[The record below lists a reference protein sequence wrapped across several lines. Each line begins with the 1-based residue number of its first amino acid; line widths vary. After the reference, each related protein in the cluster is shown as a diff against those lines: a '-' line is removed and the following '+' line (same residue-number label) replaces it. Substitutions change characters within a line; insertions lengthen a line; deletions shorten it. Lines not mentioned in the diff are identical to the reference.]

1 MAPQWCSVPLREGWT
16 AESHGKQRPIK
27 PVLLR
32 SDTMETLQKAARTR
46 FVPGRPNSWRWS
58 KLLPYLAAAL
68 FASAGCTW
76 HPDRTGVV
84 TTLVLGSELP
94 AVNAVDQTT
103 GTLGD
108 ARHHND
114 RTQMDPLESNGSQAA
129 GDSPQQTVST
139 AKSTLMSLG
148 SRQARSKQNKHQQ
161 TSSKNLSSYQKRSMQ
176 EEKAAL
182 PLRSYAYGNI
192 HQTAYYF
199 ADVVVGTPAVQRQSL
214 ILDTGSSVLAF
225 PCTSCKSCGRHMD
238 PPFDCSSSSTCKS
251 VPCSSTC
258 THCDAKQKRCA
269 YRVSYMEG
277 SSLQGFWHEDQFRLL
292 APPRTVTRNNQ
303 SFYDIKSQL
312 LQAQRKVH
320 SSDDSGPSSLL
331 TQPVRTNFGCHVQ
344 ETELFVDQKAS
355 GIWGLEIWSQFGP
368 ETYMTRTLL
377 SSTKGS
383 RAVTPAS
390 LPDGATSFAL
400 CLAEHG
406 GAFSIGDANGELHTS
421 DTVTT
426 NFIPHQESYSAY
438 LSGISVGDKIIS
450 LGNSSDER
458 TDPSNVPQTLRGS
471 ALQSSSPARNER
483 PNPPHHTPHPST
495 KFEVLLDSGTTMS
508 YFPTRIYDEI
518 VSAIEEFAELK
529 GGRRTGNDRRRLAG
543 AGEKLTA
550 AIKEARGN
558 NSPTRGK
565 LIRLLGR
572 EEHDS
577 GSEFAPN
584 SIVTAQQR
592 ATARNLAATTPLGVE
607 QETLSTGTEDFSEI
621 ASAWSAE
628 QDDELIINFVDRL
641 TTDKSNVETSGT
653 INAEGIRRAAPGEI
667 SISNPQRRR
676 QERPTPSLAKIPA
689 TSEATQHIDNSTSAS
704 AAGGQD
710 SKTPRH
716 NKHLAPGRDRR
727 QQRRQARRVELGE
740 EVRDSEAEAIG
751 DIITTLSVD
760 DEVAYE
766 LLPPSASPRQ
776 SQAVKVEST
785 AGELCFYLPKGRADL
800 SYFPDIWLHF
810 VPPHQNGGAASPLRR
825 DDTTVQDA
833 RDNEVSVNKK
843 AGSGWVRWQ
852 PASYLYTKGNEHYR
866 CVAMSDDPRADS
878 SGVLGSS
885 FFIGHDLIFDVRHE
899 MIGIAEASCPGIKLK
914 DRPKDLPM

>member
-129 GDSPQQTVST
+129 GDSPQQTIST

-258 THCDAKQKRCA
+258 THSAPAYNNRSLISLQLNSPPLCA

-277 SSLQGFWHEDQFRLL
+277 SSLQGFWHEDQ
-292 APPRTVTRNNQ
+292 
-303 SFYDIKSQL
+303 
-312 LQAQRKVH
+312 
-320 SSDDSGPSSLL
+320 
-331 TQPVRTNFGCHVQ
+331 TNFGCHVQ

-368 ETYMTRTLL
+368 ETYMT
-377 SSTKGS
+377 
-383 RAVTPAS
+383 P
-390 LPDGATSFAL
+390 TSFAL

-421 DTVTT
+421 DTV
-426 NFIPHQESYSAY
+426 
-438 LSGISVGDKIIS
+438 
-450 LGNSSDER
+450 
-458 TDPSNVPQTLRGS
+458 
-471 ALQSSSPARNER
+471 
-483 PNPPHHTPHPST
+483 
-495 KFEVLLDSGTTMS
+495 LLDSGTTMS

-518 VSAIEEFAELK
+518 VSAIE
-529 GGRRTGNDRRRLAG
+529 D
-543 AGEKLTA
+543 
-550 AIKEARGN
+550 
-558 NSPTRGK
+558 
-565 LIRLLGR
+565 
-572 EEHDS
+572 
-577 GSEFAPN
+577 
-584 SIVTAQQR
+584 
-592 ATARNLAATTPLGVE
+592 
-607 QETLSTGTEDFSEI
+607 
-621 ASAWSAE
+621 
-628 QDDELIINFVDRL
+628 
-641 TTDKSNVETSGT
+641 
-653 INAEGIRRAAPGEI
+653 
-667 SISNPQRRR
+667 
-676 QERPTPSLAKIPA
+676 
-689 TSEATQHIDNSTSAS
+689 
-704 AAGGQD
+704 
-710 SKTPRH
+710 
-716 NKHLAPGRDRR
+716 
-727 QQRRQARRVELGE
+727 
-740 EVRDSEAEAIG
+740 
-751 DIITTLSVD
+751 VD

-810 VPPHQNGGAASPLRR
+810 
-825 DDTTVQDA
+825 
-833 RDNEVSVNKK
+833 K